1 MTGRIT
7 RLVVVA
13 MTTIGL
19 LIVSTGA
26 SAWTP
31 YLTVEVSPR
40 DPWAGEPVTVFVQ
53 TWADAEWTVPGRDD
67 EWARS
72 FGTAMPTMD
81 NLLVAR
87 AEGLA
92 DIPVELRRVEIDRFE
107 GTIVLPAGGWS
118 LELFPNRVGWP
129 SPSLPPGYPEAIRLA
144 VVDRDAI
151 QGLAECPVTQSLPAP
166 ESFGDRLFGSA
177 AAFGNG
183 DLWVGGLG
191 RDGVILADPRMV
203 AADGTIGWKLGW
215 WRVTPGDLSITGRRL
230 DGDAPALRASVPDGY
245 GSSGFQASGVDFPTR
260 GCWEITGVA
269 GGSPITFVT
278 FVAVR

>member
-1 MTGRIT
+1 M
-7 RLVVVA
+7 VVVA
-13 MTTIGL
+13 LTAIGL
-19 LIVSTGA
+19 LMVSTGA

-40 DPWAGEPVTVFVQ
+40 DPWAGEPITVVVR
-53 TWADAEWTVPGRDD
+53 TWADTDHTVPGRDD

-87 AEGLA
+87 AEDSA
-92 DIPVELRRVEIDRFE
+92 DVPVELRRVEIDRFE
-107 GTIVLPAGGWS
+107 ATIALPAGAWS
-118 LELFPNRVGWP
+118 LELFPGRTGWS
-129 SPSLPPGYPEAIRLA
+129 SPSLPPGYPEPIRLT

-151 QGLAECPVTQSLPAP
+151 EGLDECPVTRPIPVPA
-166 ESFGDRLFGSA
+166 SFAERLFGSA
-177 AAFGNG
+177 AAFGNE
-183 DLWVGGLG
+183 DLWVGGIG
-191 RDGVILADPRMV
+191 RDGVILADAAMV

-230 DGDAPALRASVPDGY
+230 DGDAAPLRASVPDGY
-245 GSSGFQASGVDFPTR
+245 GASGFQASGVDLPTG
-260 GCWEITGVA
+260 GCWEITGLA
-269 GGSPITFVT
+269 GGAPLSFVT